1 MITWATATAFVLFA
15 PLIGI
20 FLWNLF
26 RRAKKRP
33 TLTFSSLIALKAVS
47 PALRSRLRGLPLAL
61 LMIALGLAIIAL
73 ARPQRA
79 DTKIKRNVEGIDIM
93 MVLDVSDSMLIEDMQ
108 PVNRMESCK
117 LMIKEFINKRVSDR
131 IGLVVF
137 SGESYTRVPLTL
149 DYKMLVENLMQV
161 RISRNVKMG
170 TAIGVAL
177 ANGVSRL
184 RDSEARSR
192 VVVLLTDG
200 ENNSGTIDPE
210 TALDIAKGYGIRV
223 YTIGAGQDGEAQLPI
238 ETTDPFGRKYKR
250 YQPIHS
256 TVNDELLGRLATETG
271 GKYFRAGTTDALRGV
286 FNQIDKLEKT
296 KIDVNQYTKY
306 AELFEPWLR
315 AAVLLFLV
323 AVILSQTVFQRSP

>member
-1 MITWATATAFVLFA
+1 MIVWASASAFLCLFPLAATL
-15 PLIGI
+15 GW
-20 FLWNLF
+20 LWL
-26 RRAKKRP
+26 RRRGRRP
-33 TLTFSSLIALKAVS
+33 TLQFSALTYVKAVR
-47 PALRSRLRGLPLAL
+47 PALRVRLRFLPLMFATVAL
-61 LMIALGLAIIAL
+61 ALAIIAL

-93 MVLDVSDSMLIEDMQ
+93 LVLDVSDSMLIEDMQ
-108 PVNRMESCK
+108 PVNRMEACK
-117 LMIKEFINKRVSDR
+117 LMIKEFIEKRTSDR
-131 IGLVVF
+131 LGLIVF

-149 DYKMLVENLMQV
+149 DYKLLLDSLAQV
-161 RISRNVKMG
+161 KISRNVKMG

-184 RDSEARSR
+184 RDSEAKTR

-238 ETTDPFGRKYKR
+238 ETIDQFGRKFKR

-256 TVNDELLGRLATETG
+256 TVNDELLGKLAQETG
-271 GKYFRAGTTDALRGV
+271 GRYFRAGTGEALRGV
-286 FNQIDKLEKT
+286 FNSIDRLERS

-315 AAVLLFLV
+315 GG
-323 AVILSQTVFQRSP
+323 VILFALALLLGQTIFRRVP